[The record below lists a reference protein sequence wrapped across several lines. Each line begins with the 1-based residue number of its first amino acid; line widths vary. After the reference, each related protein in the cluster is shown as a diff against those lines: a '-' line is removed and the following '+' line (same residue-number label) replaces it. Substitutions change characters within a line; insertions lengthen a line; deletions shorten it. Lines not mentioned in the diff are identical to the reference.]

1 MKFLI
6 KHDIKG
12 RNRVQMCQ
20 TRMSF
25 TQADML
31 QYYLEDREYIH
42 AVKIQVRTQ
51 GVVIQYEESARAQV
65 IDDLRAFGYDRVTVP
80 ESYLEKSGRELN
92 QEYWDKLVNK
102 VIRISAINYSC
113 HCQSVQRLQL

>member
-12 RNRVQMCQ
+12 RIRVQMCQ

-25 TQADML
+25 SQADML
-31 QYYLEDREYIH
+31 QYYLEGREYIH

-80 ESYLEKSGRELN
+80 ESYLYSDCNCE
-92 QEYWDKLVNK
+92 
-102 VIRISAINYSC
+102 ISKIYLAGCSYTC
-113 HCQSVQRLQL
+113 KR

>member
-12 RNRVQMCQ
+12 RIRVQMCQ
-20 TRMSF
+20 TRMTF

-65 IDDLRAFGYDRVTVP
+65 IDDLRASGKIRQRV
-80 ESYLEKSGRELN
+80 KSGVLG
-92 QEYWDKLVNK
+92 
-102 VIRISAINYSC
+102 
-113 HCQSVQRLQL
+113 

>member
-12 RNRVQMCQ
+12 RIRVQMCQ

-31 QYYLEDREYIH
+31 QYYLEGREYIH

-51 GVVIQYEESARAQV
+51 GVVIHYEESARAQV

-80 ESYLEKSGRELN
+80 ESYLEKSGRALN

-102 VIRISAINYSC
+102 VVLHFSNK
-113 HCQSVQRLQL
+113 